1 MKSLFLTI
9 LFLFSFQ
16 SLAQTVLFLGDSL
29 TAGYGIKKELSYPYL
44 VGKQINKELSK
55 EVKILNGGISG
66 STSASAVSRLKW
78 YLRAKPS
85 IILLA
90 LGAND
95 GLRGVKLE
103 ATKNNLEKVIK
114 MARDNGIHVILAG
127 MLMPPNY
134 GKDYVDGF
142 KKIYDDLKTK
152 YKLDMIPF
160 LLKDVAGIRE
170 LNQADGIHP
179 NEKGH
184 QIMAN
189 TVKPYLLTALK
200 KDKK

>member
-1 MKSLFLTI
+1 MKSLILTI

-16 SLAQTVLFLGDSL
+16 STAQSILFLGDSL

-44 VGKQINKELSK
+44 VGQNLNKKLNKEI
-55 EVKILNGGISG
+55 KILNGGVSG
-66 STSASAVSRLKW
+66 STSASAVSRFKW
-78 YLRAKPS
+78 YLRAKPN
-85 IILLA
+85 IMLLA

-95 GLRGVKLE
+95 GLRGIKLE
-103 ATKNNLEKVIK
+103 ATKNNLDKVIK
-114 MARDNGIHVILAG
+114 MAKDNGIHVILAG

-134 GKDYVDGF
+134 GKDYTDGF
-142 KKIYDDLKTK
+142 KKIYHDLKSK
-152 YKLDMIPF
+152 YKLDMVPF

-184 QIMAN
+184 QLMAK
-189 TVKPYLLTALK
+189 TVTPYLLMALQ